1 MPFLGGHFH
10 WILEVLAKE
19 TSQKKKND
27 IQNQREEVKFSLDI
41 RSKRMKLDRYRIQH
55 ITIKMN
61 QDIKEVKT
69 MKLLGENTGGN
80 LRDTGF
86 DSDFSGYDTQKAQ
99 AR

>member
-1 MPFLGGHFH
+1 
-10 WILEVLAKE
+10 
-19 TSQKKKND
+19 
-27 IQNQREEVKFSLDI
+27 
-41 RSKRMKLDRYRIQH
+41 MKLDRYRIQH

-61 QDIKEVKT
+61 QDIKELKT

-99 AR
+99 ARQEKDKIKQTTKIKKSVHSKTFSTQQKRISQNDRKYL

>member
-1 MPFLGGHFH
+1 
-10 WILEVLAKE
+10 
-19 TSQKKKND
+19 
-27 IQNQREEVKFSLDI
+27 
-41 RSKRMKLDRYRIQH
+41 MKLDRYRIQH

-61 QDIKEVKT
+61 QDIKELKT

-80 LRDTGF
+80 LHDTGF